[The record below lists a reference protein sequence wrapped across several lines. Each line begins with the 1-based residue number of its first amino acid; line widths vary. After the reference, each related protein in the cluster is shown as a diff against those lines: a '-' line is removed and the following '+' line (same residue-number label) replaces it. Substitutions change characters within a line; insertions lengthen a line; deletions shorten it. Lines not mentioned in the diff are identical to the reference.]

1 MKWRRY
7 VDASSVN
14 IALTL
19 MNSGK
24 NAEYMIIL
32 RNRPTILQQIARD
45 ASPED
50 QAGIRCS
57 VRRAQ
62 YETPAAM
69 ASSLKS

>member
-7 VDASSVN
+7 DDASSVN

-32 RNRPTILQQIARD
+32 RNRPTILQQIA
-45 ASPED
+45 AMGAPK
-50 QAGIRCS
+50 IK
-57 VRRAQ
+57 
-62 YETPAAM
+62 PAYVAP
-69 ASSLKS
+69 